1 MSKNV
6 DMPITE
12 ETLRIPKSRWKSTL
26 IALGLAAI
34 GTWFIL
40 HPTDWRIAS
49 SYGYG
54 TLLILGSLGTIIN
67 IYRHRYALIL
77 SPEGFYD
84 HSSIASHGNHLIPWK
99 VIGDIR
105 TDRQTQKIYADV
117 TDTHTYNWT
126 LTGWRALTKVTHDGA
141 ENSTIGISTTSIKL
155 PPGITRE
162 SLAETMRSYRDR
174 AKNLPS

>member
-1 MSKNV
+1 
-6 DMPITE
+6 MPTTE
-12 ETLRIPKSRWKSTL
+12 ETLRIPKSSWKSIL
-26 IALGLAAI
+26 IALGLTAI

-40 HPTDWRIAS
+40 HPIDWRVAS

-54 TLLILGSLGTIIN
+54 TLLILGGLGTVIN

-77 SPEGFYD
+77 TPEGFYD

-105 TDRQTQKIYADV
+105 LDHQAQKIHLDIA
-117 TDTHTYNWT
+117 DTHTYNWT

-141 ENSTIGISTTSIKL
+141 ENSTISISTTPMKL
-155 PPGITRE
+155 PPGITHE
-162 SLAETMRSYRDR
+162 SLAQTMRDYRDK
-174 AKNLPS
+174 AKNLPA

>member
-1 MSKNV
+1 MLS
-6 DMPITE
+6 TE
-12 ETLRIPKSRWKSTL
+12 ETLRIPKSRGKSVL

-40 HPTDWRIAS
+40 YPVDWRIGQ

-54 TLLILGSLGTIIN
+54 TLLILGGLGTAIN

-77 SPEGFYD
+77 TSKGFYD

-105 TDRQTQKIYADV
+105 ADNQAQKIYVDIA
-117 TDTHTYNWT
+117 DTHTYNWT

-141 ENSTIGISTTSIKL
+141 ENSTIGISTTPMKL
-155 PPGITRE
+155 PPGMTRE
-162 SLAETMRSYRDR
+162 GLAEIMRGYRDR
-174 AKNLPS
+174 ASHPPTVEDS

>member
-1 MSKNV
+1 
-6 DMPITE
+6 MPTAE
-12 ETLRIPKSRWKSTL
+12 ETLRIPKSRWKSVL

-40 HPTDWRIAS
+40 HPLDWRIAS

-54 TLLILGSLGTIIN
+54 TLLILGGLGIAIN

-77 SPEGFYD
+77 TPEGFYD

-105 TDRQTQKIYADV
+105 VDNKAQKIYVDIA
-117 TDTHTYNWT
+117 DTHTYNWT
-126 LTGWRALTKVTHDGA
+126 LTGWRAPTKVTHDGA
-141 ENSTIGISTTSIKL
+141 ENSTIGISTTPMKF
-155 PPGITRE
+155 PPDMTRE
-162 SLAETMRSYRDR
+162 GLAETMRGYRDGHR
-174 AKNLPS
+174 N